1 MYRRNVT
8 CQFAS
13 VLLAVC
19 ALVSGISAQHHGDR
33 SNPEKVNAP
42 ALSQVTALRAIVG
55 AGRLEDLR
63 WPNFPD
69 YRVQLRL
76 LPEFGVFTGLGAS
89 RTAYVAGRRDDR
101 DIAARQSAR
110 APR

>member
-1 MYRRNVT
+1 MYGRNVT
-8 CQFAS
+8 CQVAS

-19 ALVSGISAQHHGDR
+19 ALVSGISAQDHGDR

-69 YRVQLRL
+69 YRV
-76 LPEFGVFTGLGAS
+76 
-89 RTAYVAGRRDDR
+89 YVENFYRSSGYSLAWVRQGQPTPQ
-101 DIAARQSAR
+101 AAR
-110 APR
+110 